1 MKNNVFLLS
10 LAIVI
15 SLSFSAL
22 AQTPVVEVQ
31 TGTDDVQ
38 PAAVTRHIMAPSTA
52 RGKWADGSA
61 MHADGP
67 YLIYGDNP
75 DVRKISID
83 TLGHLRDGVMHDP
96 RVGTAFNVFSD
107 DAKYEFQIKL
117 HPIARP
123 AWKCEAAEKILV
135 LSDPHSNF
143 KCFVS
148 LLQGNGVIDKYL
160 NWTYGKN
167 QLVIIGDV
175 FDRGTDATQI
185 FWLIYQLEQEA
196 ADAGGQ
202 LHFLYGNHEP
212 MVLSGDI
219 RYTNRKYKNLADTL
233 GMEFRQ
239 LMGPDT
245 ELGRWLATRNTMM
258 VIGDNLFVHAG
269 ISQEFLDRNYS
280 IPQVNEMI
288 SKGLFMTKDERK
300 ANKEMYF
307 LVKTYGPIWYRGLVY
322 SKKKYHPASM
332 ETVDAALAKYGVNR
346 IFVGHTIFKKVKTFY
361 KKKVIAVNVSN
372 RENMEKGRSRGVLIE
387 NGTYYSVGDHGVMC
401 RLLSVKKK

>member
-15 SLSFSAL
+15 SLSFSAF

-52 RGKWADGSA
+52 CGKWADGSA

-67 YLIYGDNP
+67 YLIYGDNL

-123 AWKCEAAEKILV
+123 AWKCEAAGKILV

-219 RYTNRKYKNLADTL
+219 RYTNRKYKKLADSL

-269 ISQEFLDRNYS
+269 ISQEFLDKNCT
-280 IPQVNEMI
+280 IPQVNEMV
-288 SKGLFMTKDERK
+288 SRGLFMTKEERK
-300 ANKEMYF
+300 ADGELYF
-307 LVKTYGPIWYRGLVY
+307 MFKSNGPIWYRGLVY
-322 SKKKYHPASM
+322 SKKKYNPASE
-332 ETVDAALAKYGVNR
+332 ETVDAALARYGVKR
-346 IFVGHTIFKKVKTFY
+346 IFVGHTIFKNVRTFY
-361 KKKVIAVNVSN
+361 RKKVIAVNVSN
-372 RENMEKGRSRGVLIE
+372 RENMLKGRSRGILIAGG
-387 NGTYYSVGDHGVMC
+387 NYYTVGDHGVMDK
-401 RLLSVKKK
+401 LISNK